1 MIFKV
6 LYQEDKHLSPKR
18 ETTHSIYLEA
28 ESLVEA
34 RQIVQDNTDYNVE
47 FIQELSGKF
56 LEFEQNEPDF
66 KLTEF
71 PAK

>member
-6 LYQEDKHLSPKR
+6 LYQETKNLSPKR
-18 ETTHSIYLEA
+18 ENTQSLYMEA
-28 ESLVEA
+28 DSLVDA
-34 RQIVQDNTDYNVE
+34 RQIVESNTAYNIE
-47 FIQELSGKF
+47 FIQELNGKF

-71 PAK
+71 SDK

>member
-18 ETTHSIYLEA
+18 ESTDSLYLEA
-28 ESLVEA
+28 DNLVEA
-34 RQIVQDNTDYNVE
+34 RQIVEANTEYNIE

-71 PAK
+71 PSK